1 MTWSWGSFGIGLAT
15 LPALVV
21 AFLLVQ
27 ALVVE
32 LFLRRQESIGCGYGH
47 CEWELDAKPL
57 RWIGHRRRTLHV
69 MRNHPRASATFLR
82 VHATGELPFKIAKRA
97 VAAQDAAGVK
107 ATPLS
112 LWTDVLSLLPGGEK
126 LSDALL
132 FRGAWKG
139 AKQVGWFSRK
149 RQEWS
154 EEVVEKYIEDPR
166 SATRMRRVR
175 DEQWRQEQA
184 RKKREK
190 EAAR

>member
-1 MTWSWGSFGIGLAT
+1 MTWSWGSFGIGLAA
-15 LPALVV
+15 LPALAVT
-21 AFLLVQ
+21 FLLVQ
-27 ALVVE
+27 AIVVE
-32 LFLRRQESIGCGYGH
+32 LFLRRQESIGCGHGR
-47 CEWELDAKPL
+47 CEWELDEKPL
-57 RWIGHRRRTLHV
+57 RWIGYRRRTLHV

-112 LWTDVLSLLPGGEK
+112 LWTDALALLPGGEK

-139 AKQVGWFSRK
+139 AKQVGWFSRE
-149 RQEWS
+149 RQGWS
-154 EEVVEKYIEDPR
+154 DEVVEKYIEDPR

>member
-1 MTWSWGSFGIGLAT
+1 MDWSWASFWIGLAT
-15 LPALVV
+15 LPALAV
-21 AFLLVQ
+21 AVLVGQTLL
-27 ALVVE
+27 VE
-32 LFLRRQESIGCGYGH
+32 LFLRRQESIGCGHGR
-47 CEWELDAKPL
+47 CEWELDEKPL
-57 RWIGHRRRTLHV
+57 RWIGYRRRTLHV

-82 VHATGELPFKIAKRA
+82 VHATGELPFRIAERA

-112 LWTDVLSLLPGGEK
+112 FWTDALSLLPGGEK

-132 FRGAWKG
+132 FPAAWKG

-154 EEVVEKYIEDPR
+154 EEIVEKYIEDLR

>member
-1 MTWSWGSFGIGLAT
+1 MDWPWAPFWIGFAT
-15 LPALVV
+15 LPALAVV
-21 AFLLVQ
+21 VLVGQTLL
-27 ALVVE
+27 VE
-32 LFLRRQESIGCGYGH
+32 LFLRRQESIKCGHGH
-47 CEWELDAKPL
+47 CDWGLREKPL

-82 VHATGELPFKIAKRA
+82 VHATGELPFRIAKRA

-112 LWTDVLSLLPGGEK
+112 LWTDALSLLPGGEK

-132 FRGAWKG
+132 FPAAWKG

-149 RQEWS
+149 RQGWLD
-154 EEVVEKYIEDPR
+154 EVVEKYIEDPR

-175 DEQWRQEQA
+175 NEQWRQEQA

>member
-32 LFLRRQESIGCGYGH
+32 LFLRRQESIECGH
-47 CEWELDAKPL
+47 CDWELDEKPL
-57 RWIGHRRRTLHV
+57 RWIGYRRRTLHL
-69 MRNHPRASATFLR
+69 MRKHPRASATFLR
-82 VHATGELPFKIAKRA
+82 VHATGELPFKIAKRT

-112 LWTDVLSLLPGGEK
+112 LCTDALSLLPGGEK
-126 LSDALL
+126 LSDVLL
-132 FRGAWKG
+132 FPAAWKG
-139 AKQVGWFSRK
+139 AKQVGWFSPK
-149 RQEWS
+149 RQAWS